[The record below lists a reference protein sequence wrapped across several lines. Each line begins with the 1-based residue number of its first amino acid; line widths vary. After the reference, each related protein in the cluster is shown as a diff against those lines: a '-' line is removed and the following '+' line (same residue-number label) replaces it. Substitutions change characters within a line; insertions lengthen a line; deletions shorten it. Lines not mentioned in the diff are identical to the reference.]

1 VRLENDRVTESVI
14 LRRLTRPDAFDTFF
28 ASERVLE
35 VLRPGSLTKVAKVLF
50 FARWNRDGV
59 GGEDADRVRVCLL
72 IEGEA
77 RAVLFD
83 QVGFSVAA
91 TSRVAEVA
99 GMMVAAFAFHRDK
112 LFYLDQVLEDTTV
125 AALEEAVP
133 RLRSLPWQ
141 KLDHPAAFFD
151 VFDDW
156 EGRLMAFAERPG
168 HLRWRSWSGWPS
180 CLGKTEG
187 EIQGACHGCHPDGV
201 PVAVEDMVFH
211 GDRSAAPP
219 CSQIDQTHGLG
230 VGSAAGPGNARHRQ
244 GDVHRA
250 VCQHAFGH
258 GTGDRFA
265 DGPMRPQ
272 RRLRNPQHRLLR
284 PIAVGDETAVH
295 HVRRAGDF
303 GKQTGDQAAG
313 AGFRRGESE
322 VAPTTSLKYF
332 LSFDC

>member
-1 VRLENDRVTESVI
+1 MITAAQIRAGRALINAKQSELAKAAGISLATLNNIERGVGDPRYSTLEAIERALGEAGVRLENDRATESVI

-156 EGRLMAFAERPG
+156 EGRLMAFAERP
-168 HLRWRSWSGWPS
+168 
-180 CLGKTEG
+180 CLS
-187 EIQGACHGCHPDGV
+187 DG
-201 PVAVEDMVFH
+201 
-211 GDRSAAPP
+211 
-219 CSQIDQTHGLG
+219 
-230 VGSAAGPGNARHRQ
+230 
-244 GDVHRA
+244 
-250 VCQHAFGH
+250 
-258 GTGDRFA
+258 
-265 DGPMRPQ
+265 
-272 RRLRNPQHRLLR
+272 
-284 PIAVGDETAVH
+284 
-295 HVRRAGDF
+295 
-303 GKQTGDQAAG
+303 G
-313 AGFRRGESE
+313 AGQAGRAAWERLKARSRARATVAIRTACRSPSKTWCSTAIGAPRRP
-322 VAPTTSLKYF
+322 AAR
-332 LSFDC
+332 